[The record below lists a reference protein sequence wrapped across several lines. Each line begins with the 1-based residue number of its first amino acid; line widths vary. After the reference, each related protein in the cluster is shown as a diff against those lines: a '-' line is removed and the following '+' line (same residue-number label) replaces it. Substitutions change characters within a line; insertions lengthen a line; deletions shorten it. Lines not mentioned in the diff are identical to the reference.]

1 MQQDPEQLRTRFE
14 RDGFVV
20 LRRYFDEPA
29 IDPLRAAAHRLVR
42 ELAPR
47 DDQEGKDT
55 PVFRTDDRD
64 RGRDARFFA
73 SAQGVQCFLEDAA
86 LDPDGRLR
94 VPPSRAVN
102 KIGHALHDHV
112 PEFTAFCRR
121 SEWRHLLGAL
131 GQSDPLLWQS
141 MLIFKQPGIGGEVG
155 WHQDATWLGTRPG
168 HDGGGVIGAWLAL
181 EDADRNNGCL
191 RVLPG
196 LHRGP
201 LRERY
206 AVDWDTQRGHREAL
220 DDTPWPSLDRGRVL
234 ELPAGSLVLFS
245 DRLPHASTA
254 NRSPRSRLALTLHFA
269 DASCRWLADNWLQR
283 PDLPPFRP

>member
-1 MQQDPEQLRTRFE
+1 MTADLESLREHYLT
-14 RDGFVV
+14 DGYVV
-20 LRRYFDEPA
+20 LRSLFSAADLDR
-29 IDPLRAAAHRLVR
+29 LRVAAGRLVR

-47 DDQEGKDT
+47 EGD
-55 PVFRTDDRD
+55 PVFRTDDHD

-73 SAQGVQCFLEDAA
+73 SAETVQCFLEDQA
-86 LDPDGRLR
+86 LDDDGRLR
-94 VPPSRAVN
+94 VPADRAVN
-102 KIGHALHDHV
+102 KVGHALHDHV

-121 SEWRHLLGAL
+121 PEWRTLLGAL
-131 GQSDPLLWQS
+131 GQPDPLLWQS

-168 HDGGGVIGAWLAL
+168 PEGGGVIGAWLAL
-181 EDADRNNGCL
+181 EDAGRDNGCL

-196 LHRGP
+196 AHHEP

-206 AVDWDTQRGHREAL
+206 AVDWSAERGHREVF
-220 DDTPWPSLDRGRVL
+220 DDAPWPSLQDGLAL

-254 NRSPRSRLALTLHFA
+254 NRSSRSRLALTLHFA
-269 DASCRWLADNWLQR
+269 DASCHWLADNWLQR
-283 PDLPPFRP
+283 RSLPPFRP